1 MVFASDAAVDGGPE
15 FSYPHREIGKHC
27 VVKAIW
33 GLGV

>member
-1 MVFASDAAVDGGPE
+1 MVFASDAAMGGGPE
-15 FSYPHREIGKHC
+15 SSYPHREIGKHY